1 MRYFIVIVS
10 LFLFYSCG
18 KQGNIDQFKTGTF
31 KTHLDESDINSI
43 AYRNDSIQ
51 IETYNNVKDTFAVK
65 WTSNFEYE
73 LLKLNP
79 KTQLDSTPFIVKIT
93 GIKENSYSFTA
104 HFKGS
109 DFKQK
114 GTAVKVGGTK
124 DEKQVKMNNY

>member
-1 MRYFIVIVS
+1 MRYLILILSSIF
-10 LFLFYSCG
+10 FFSCTE
-18 KQGNIDQFKTGTF
+18 QGDINQFKTGTF
-31 KTHLDESDINSI
+31 KTHLDDTDINSV

-51 IETYNNVKDTFAVK
+51 IETYNNVKDTFAIK

-93 GIKENSYSFTA
+93 GIKENSYSFLA

-109 DFKQK
+109 NFKQK
-114 GTAVKVGGTK
+114 GKAVKLE
-124 DEKQVKMNNY
+124 D